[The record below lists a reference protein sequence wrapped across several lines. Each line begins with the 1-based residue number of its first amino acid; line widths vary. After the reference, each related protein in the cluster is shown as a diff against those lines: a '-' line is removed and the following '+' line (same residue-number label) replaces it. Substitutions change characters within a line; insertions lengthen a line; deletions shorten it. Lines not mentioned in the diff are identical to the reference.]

1 MGVTPVFL
9 QTFNWHVG
17 CSPRAVAYPA
27 LSASALP
34 KTIGRYTMFEEL
46 AAGGMGVVYLGR
58 VSGASG
64 FQRGV
69 AIKRLHPRI
78 ARDPSAVAMFRQE
91 AQLLAR
97 VRHPNVVSALD
108 VVQEGGELLLVME
121 YIHGLPLSM
130 LCQLAQQKKQP
141 IPLEVAVRIAC
152 DVLHGLHA
160 VHTATA
166 ASGRALSMIHRDV
179 SPQNVLIGKDGV
191 ARLLDFGVAKA
202 VTSEDLTAAGY
213 VKGKLSYVAPE
224 QIRGEPVDAR
234 IDVFSLSVV
243 LWEMLASVRLFGGR
257 RSVAETLRRVQKG
270 EVPSLRDVSTRYV
283 PPRLEA
289 IVRRGLER
297 DPARRFKSAK
307 AMADALEGE
316 VAAIPTRE
324 LSAWLTE
331 LAEEPL
337 AFRARQLS
345 WVEGYEDAEPSSAE
359 ISQMIAIALA
369 ERTETATE
377 LSLSET
383 MRPPAQSR
391 VNLVPAARLRLPRR
405 ATRLLL
411 DTGLTLAFVALA
423 LILSEMLTR

>member
-1 MGVTPVFL
+1 
-9 QTFNWHVG
+9 
-17 CSPRAVAYPA
+17 VAHPA
-27 LSASALP
+27 LSASASP
-34 KTIGRYTMFEEL
+34 KSIGRYTLFEEL
-46 AAGGMGVVYLGR
+46 ATGGMGVVYLGR
-58 VSGASG
+58 QSGASG

-78 ARDPSAVAMFRQE
+78 ARDPAAVAMFRQE

-97 VRHPNVVSALD
+97 VRHPNVVNALD

-130 LCQLAQQKKQP
+130 LCRLAQRKNQP

-166 ASGRALSMIHRDV
+166 ASGHALSMIHRDV
-179 SPQNVLIGKDGV
+179 SPQNVLVGKDGV
-191 ARLLDFGVAKA
+191 TRLLDFGVAKA

-243 LWEMLASVRLFGGR
+243 LWEMLASSRLFGGAGN
-257 RSVAETLRRVQKG
+257 SVANTLRKVQKG
-270 EVPSLRDVSTRYV
+270 EVPWLAAVSRRYV
-283 PPRLEA
+283 PPLLEA
-289 IVRRGLER
+289 IVRRGLEP

-324 LSAWLTE
+324 MSAWLTE
-331 LAEEPL
+331 LGDEPL
-337 AFRARQLS
+337 AYRARQLS
-345 WVEGYEDAEPSSAE
+345 WVEGYEEAEPASAE
-359 ISQMIAIALA
+359 ISQMIAISTA

-377 LSLSET
+377 ISLSPT
-383 MRPPAQSR
+383 PLPPSRPR
-391 VNLVPAARLRLPRR
+391 RNLASSPRLRLPRR
-405 ATRLLL
+405 AVRLVL
-411 DTGLTLAFVALA
+411 DTLFTLAFVALA
-423 LILSEMLTR
+423 LILSEILTR